1 MVTQPARILLGDV
14 EVTRLPRARGRGR
27 RFHHPRL
34 GRSCP
39 YLTETTLAWG
49 AVVNQ
54 DLYDAGLATRR
65 RVLGDAHVDASL
77 AAATEFSRDI
87 QDYVTQYCW
96 GDLWNRPGLSLQ
108 ERSLINLSMIIAL
121 NRSQEFKAHVRGA
134 VNNGVSREQIKE
146 VLMQSAF
153 YCGGPAALEAFR
165 NAAEVFAAMDA
176 EAQAAEGAMQ

>member
-1 MVTQPARILLGDV
+1 
-14 EVTRLPRARGRGR
+14 
-27 RFHHPRL
+27 
-34 GRSCP
+34 
-39 YLTETTLAWG
+39 
-49 AVVNQ
+49 VNQ

-65 RVLGDAHVDASL
+65 RVLGDAYVDASL
-77 AAATEFSRDI
+77 AAATEFTRDI
-87 QDYVTQYCW
+87 QEYVTQYCW

-121 NRSQEFKAHVRGA
+121 NRSHEFKAHVRGA

-165 NAAEVFAAMDA
+165 NAAEVFAVMDA
-176 EAQAAEGAMQ
+176 EAQAATGASQ